1 MKLLLDIDG
10 VMVPA
15 SPWKRPDF
23 LSDNFPVFSN
33 KATKALQRI
42 LQETHATV
50 VLTTSHKSTYSISEW
65 IDLFKR
71 RGIKLHSLDRL
82 PENTSHQNRRE
93 EILNWLNEQDTLE
106 TYLILD
112 DDKSLN
118 DLPINI
124 KKNLLQTSSMI
135 GLTEEI
141 VEEFFMKKQGA
152 FVA

>member
-23 LSDNFPVFSN
+23 LSDNFPVFSS

-42 LQETHATV
+42 LKETHASV

-71 RGIKLHSLDRL
+71 RGIELHSLDRL

-93 EILNWLNEQDTLE
+93 EILTWLNKQDALE

-124 KKNLLQTSSMI
+124 KQNLLQTSSMI
-135 GLTEEI
+135 GLTEVI

-152 FVA
+152 VVA

>member
-23 LSDNFPVFSN
+23 LSDNFPVFSS

-42 LQETHATV
+42 LIETNASV
-50 VLTTSHKSTYSISEW
+50 VLTTSHKSRYSIAEW
-65 IDLFKR
+65 ISIFQR
-71 RGIKLHSLDRL
+71 RGIELHSLERL
-82 PENTSHQNRRE
+82 PENTTFLIRRE

-106 TYLILD
+106 AFIILD

-118 DLPINI
+118 DLPRSI
-124 KKNLLQTSSMI
+124 KENLLQTSSMI
-135 GLTEEI
+135 GLTD
-141 VEEFFMKKQGA
+141 
-152 FVA
+152 